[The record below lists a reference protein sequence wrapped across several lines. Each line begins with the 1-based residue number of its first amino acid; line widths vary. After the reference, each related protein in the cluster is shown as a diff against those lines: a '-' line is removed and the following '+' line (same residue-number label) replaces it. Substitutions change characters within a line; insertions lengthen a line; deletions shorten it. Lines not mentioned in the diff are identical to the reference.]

1 MNIDNLVMMVIDDA
15 EGNHEEALDL
25 LCNQKYLSDMGLLDN
40 DNTNIIQQAYNKIKK
55 AIETSNKI
63 VVKPNK
69 YVQEAIEEALRI
81 SNDPNE
87 KSFSTT
93 EEFFEDLKYKTGE
106 KHGRHDHSEKRK
118 I

>member
-1 MNIDNLVMMVIDDA
+1 MDANTLVMMVIDDA

-25 LCNQKYLSDMGLLDN
+25 LCNQKYLSDMGLYDN
-40 DNTNIIQQAYNKIKK
+40 DNTNIIQQAYNKIKE
-55 AIETSNKI
+55 AIKTGNKI

-69 YVQEAIEEALRI
+69 HVQEAIEEALRI

-93 EEFFEDLKYKTGE
+93 EEFLEDLNSYVQHKKF
-106 KHGRHDHSEKRK
+106 KK